1 MKEEK
6 VIRKILIFILF
17 MLMMMFLSAQDLLKK
32 TIVYTVP
39 GMEKITIHKNI
50 TYKTVDGEQLKMD
63 IYMPPVK
70 DKTQRYPVV
79 IFVHGG
85 PIMASMTPPKEWGV
99 FTSYGR
105 LAAASGLVGVTF
117 NHRYYGLYKKNL
129 VNSLADV
136 KDVINLVTMKGST
149 YHINSDQIC
158 LWAFSGAGY
167 HLSIPLK
174 EKMTNVRCLVAYY
187 AIMNLKY
194 FLSKDNQ
201 VKMADILEY
210 YTPVNY
216 LENKEFPFP
225 PVLIASAGKDAP
237 PIKKSIQEFI
247 NESFKVNILIDFL
260 NHPEG
265 FHGFDVL
272 NDDERSK
279 DILKRTIQF
288 IKGGLL

>member
-1 MKEEK
+1 MIK
-6 VIRKILIFILF
+6 KIMIFIWF
-17 MLMMMFLSAQDLLKK
+17 MLMVTILPAQDLLKK

-50 TYKTVDGEQLKMD
+50 IYKKVEGKQLKMD
-63 IYMPPVK
+63 IYMPPPVK
-70 DKTQRYPVV
+70 NKTQRYPVV
-79 IFVHGG
+79 VFVHGG
-85 PIMASMTPPKEWGV
+85 PVMAGMTPPKEWGV

-105 LAAASGLVGVTF
+105 LVAASGLVGVTF
-117 NHRYYGLYKKNL
+117 NHRYYGMDKKN
-129 VNSLADV
+129 VINSIADV
-136 KDVINLVTMKGST
+136 KDVINLITMKGST

-158 LWAFSGAGY
+158 LWAFSGAGS

-174 EKMTNVRCLVAYY
+174 EKMTNVRCLVSYY

-194 FLSKDNQ
+194 FLSKDYQ
-201 VKMADILEY
+201 VKLADILED

-216 LENKEFPFP
+216 LKNKKDPFP
-225 PVLIASAGKDAP
+225 SVLIANAGKDAP
-237 PIKKSIQEFI
+237 AIKKGIQEFV

-260 NHPEG
+260 NHPDG

-272 NDDERSK
+272 NDDDRSK

-288 IKGGLL
+288 IKKNIK